1 MAQQEMMTVTRKTW
15 ERMREAGGGVKRAAG
30 RAARRG
36 GRALAKSARKNPGAW
51 LGTALLIGAGTYV
64 FTLDF
69 WKKNDS
75 VRKYW
80 YGVGIALVV
89 LGFILWKKKNR
100 FAIGTIGLG
109 LVAFVWGYANWKQS
123 DQTSG
128 PSDAIDTG
136 AGAYVTLEDGRQVFV
151 PRESSAYDQLGLT
164 ANANSGRNEA
174 ERAADEA
181 YRGRRAA

>member
-36 GRALAKSARKNPGAW
+36 GRALAKRGKGGQAW

-64 FTLDF
+64 LTLDF

-151 PRESSAYDQLGLT
+151 PRESSAYHQLGLA
-164 ANANSGRNEA
+164 ANANGGRNEA